1 MQFPSLHRALFVRT
15 SVSSYMRLL
24 PRYIV
29 RELFLPFIFALG
41 IIVFILFINFFLRAV
56 DRFLGKGLDLFTIL
70 EYLFLNLA
78 WIVALAVPMAVLIA
92 TLMAF
97 GRLSEDN
104 EINALRS
111 SGISFLT
118 ILRPALLFSTAICL
132 LLIFFNTRVLP
143 EMNFHARLLAG
154 DIRKMRPG
162 LDIEPGHFIDN
173 IPDYSMI
180 IRGKNGNLMEDVRI
194 FSKASKE
201 VQTSIYSETGELS
214 TLDDAIILTLYDGEI
229 HELDLEN
236 FNNYRRINFEKHVI
250 TIPADDLMIN
260 RRDTANRSDREMTIE
275 LMQEKKTKYAERK
288 ERVEE
293 RLQSTIK
300 KVTGIDVLPSNFSE
314 AQKMLNVYKEKI
326 QQDTTLSAA
335 KLRLK
340 ERRIRSLERQAKNEF
355 RLLETYTRSWNKYAV
370 EIHKKFSLPV
380 ACILFVLVGA
390 PLGTLS
396 QRGGFTVAITV
407 GFGFFLIYYI
417 FLIGG
422 EEMADRNIV
431 SPVIGMWTPNALL
444 SIFGGYL
451 TLHSVRER
459 APIEF
464 KWPWHKSASDNESE

>member
-1 MQFPSLHRALFVRT
+1 
-15 SVSSYMRLL
+15 MRLL

-29 RELFLPFIFALG
+29 RELILPFIFALG

-118 ILRPALLFSTAICL
+118 ILQPALLFGSAVCL
-132 LLIFFNTRVLP
+132 MLIFFNTLILP

-162 LDIEPGHFIDN
+162 MDIEPGHFIDN

-180 IRGKNGNLMEDVRI
+180 IRSKNGNLMEDVRI
-194 FSKASKE
+194 FSKESKE

-236 FNNYRRINFEKHVI
+236 FSNYRRINFEKHII
-250 TIPADDLMIN
+250 TIPADDLMLN
-260 RRDTANRSDREMTIE
+260 RRDTANRSDREMTLG

-288 ERVEE
+288 INVEE
-293 RLQSTIK
+293 RLQNTIN
-300 KVTGIDVLPSNFSE
+300 KVTGLEILPENFAD
-314 AQKMLNVYKEKI
+314 AQKMLNRYKEEIK
-326 QQDTTLSAA
+326 QDTSITAA
-335 KLRLK
+335 QLRLK
-340 ERRIRSLERQAKNEF
+340 ERRIRSLERQAKNEY
-355 RLLETYTRSWNKYAV
+355 RLIESYIKSGNKYSV
-370 EIHKKFSLPV
+370 EIHKKFSLPI

-396 QRGGFTVAITV
+396 QKGGFAVAITL

-431 SPVIGMWTPNALL
+431 TPMIGMWTPNVILAF
-444 SIFGGYL
+444 FGGYL

-459 APIEF
+459 APISM
-464 KWPWHKSASDNESE
+464 KWPWQKSHVNDEST

>member
-1 MQFPSLHRALFVRT
+1 
-15 SVSSYMRLL
+15 MRLL
-24 PRYIV
+24 PRYIA
-29 RELFLPFIFALG
+29 RELVMPFIFALG
-41 IIVFILFINFFLRAV
+41 IIVFILFINFFLRAI

-104 EINALRS
+104 EINALRA

-118 ILRPALLFSTAICL
+118 ILRPALLFGTAICL
-132 LLIFFNTRVLP
+132 LLIFFNTKILP

-173 IPDYSMI
+173 IPNYSMI
-180 IRGKNGNLMEDVRI
+180 IRGKEGNLMEDVRI

-201 VQTSIYSETGELS
+201 VQTSIYSKTGELS

-229 HELDLEN
+229 HELDLNN
-236 FNNYRRINFEKHVI
+236 FSNYRRINFEKHII
-250 TIPADDLMIN
+250 TIPADDLMLN
-260 RRDTANRSDREMTIE
+260 RRDTANRSDREMTLD
-275 LMQEKKTKYAERK
+275 LMQEKKIKYAKRK
-288 ERVEE
+288 MRVEE
-293 RLQSTIK
+293 RLHRTIM
-300 KVTGIDVLPSNFSE
+300 KVTGSDIFPKNF
-314 AQKMLNVYKEKI
+314 ADTQKMLNMYKENVK
-326 QQDTTLSAA
+326 QDTSLTSAQL
-335 KLRLK
+335 KLK

-355 RLLETYTRSWNKYAV
+355 RLLESYIRSWNKYAV

-396 QRGGFTVAITV
+396 QKGGFTAAITL

-431 SPVIGMWTPNALL
+431 SPIVGMWTPNVLL
-444 SIFGGYL
+444 AILGGYL
-451 TLHSVRER
+451 TLYSVREQ
-459 APIEF
+459 APINF
-464 KWPWHKSASDNESE
+464 KLPWTKSASENESE

>member
-1 MQFPSLHRALFVRT
+1 
-15 SVSSYMRLL
+15 MRLL
-24 PRYIV
+24 PRYIA
-29 RELFLPFIFALG
+29 RELVMPFIFALG

-104 EINALRS
+104 EINALRA

-118 ILRPALLFSTAICL
+118 ILRPALLFGTGVCL
-132 LLIFFNTRVLP
+132 LLIFFNTKILP

-173 IPDYSMI
+173 IPNYSMI
-180 IRGKNGNLMEDVRI
+180 IRGKEGNLMEDVRI

-201 VQTSIYSETGELS
+201 VQTSIYSKTGELS

-229 HELDLEN
+229 HELDLNN
-236 FNNYRRINFEKHVI
+236 FSNYRRINFEKHII
-250 TIPADDLMIN
+250 TIPADDLMLN
-260 RRDTANRSDREMTIE
+260 RRDTANRSDREMTLD
-275 LMQEKKTKYAERK
+275 LMQEKKIKYAKRK
-288 ERVEE
+288 MRVEE
-293 RLQSTIK
+293 RLHSTIM
-300 KVTGIDVLPSNFSE
+300 KVTGSDIYPGNF
-314 AQKMLNVYKEKI
+314 ADTQKMLNMYKENVK
-326 QQDTTLSAA
+326 QDTSLTSAQL
-335 KLRLK
+335 KLK

-355 RLLETYTRSWNKYAV
+355 RLLESYIRSWNKYAV

-396 QRGGFTVAITV
+396 QKGGFTAAITL

-431 SPVIGMWTPNALL
+431 SPIVGMWTPNVLL
-444 SIFGGYL
+444 AILGGYL
-451 TLHSVRER
+451 TLYSVRER
-459 APIEF
+459 APINF
-464 KWPWHKSASDNESE
+464 KLPWTKSASENESE

>member
-1 MQFPSLHRALFVRT
+1 
-15 SVSSYMRLL
+15 MRLL
-24 PRYIV
+24 TRYIV
-29 RELFLPFIFALG
+29 RELILPFIFALG

-56 DRFLGKGLDLFTIL
+56 DRFLGKGLDLLTIL

-78 WIVALAVPMAVLIA
+78 WIVALAVPMAVLIS

-118 ILRPALLFSTAICL
+118 ILRPALLFGASVCL
-132 LLIFFNTRVLP
+132 LLIFFNTRILP
-143 EMNFHARLLAG
+143 EMNFQARLLAG

-180 IRGKNGNLMEDVRI
+180 IRGKNGNMMEDVRI
-194 FSKASKE
+194 FSKNSKDI
-201 VQTSIYSETGELS
+201 QTSIYSETGELS
-214 TLDDAIILTLYDGEI
+214 TLDDAIIMNLYDGEI
-229 HELDLEN
+229 HELDMEN
-236 FNNYRRINFEKHVI
+236 YGNYRRINFEKHVI
-250 TIPADDLMIN
+250 AIPADDLMLN
-260 RRDTANRSDREMTIE
+260 RRDTANRSDREMTVA
-275 LMQEKKTKYAERK
+275 LMQEKKKKYSERK
-288 ERVEE
+288 IRVEE
-293 RLQSTIK
+293 RLQHTIK
-300 KVTGIDVLPSNFSE
+300 KVTGIDILPENFLD
-314 AQKMLNVYKEKI
+314 AKKLLNRYQEEIK
-326 QQDTTLSAA
+326 QDTTLTDAQV
-335 KLRLK
+335 RLK
-340 ERRIRSLERQAKNEF
+340 ERRLRSLERQAKNEF
-355 RLLETYTRSWNKYAV
+355 KLLDTYIRSWNKYAV

-396 QRGGFTVAITV
+396 QRGGFAVAITL

-431 SPVIGMWTPNALL
+431 SPIIGMWTPNVILAF
-444 SIFGGYL
+444 FGGYL

-459 APIEF
+459 APINI
-464 KWPWHKSASDNESE
+464 KWPWSKNEAEGDGSQ

>member
-1 MQFPSLHRALFVRT
+1 
-15 SVSSYMRLL
+15 MRLL
-24 PRYIV
+24 PRYIA
-29 RELFLPFIFALG
+29 RELVMPFIFALG

-104 EINALRS
+104 EINALRA

-118 ILRPALLFSTAICL
+118 ILRPALLFGTGVCL
-132 LLIFFNTRVLP
+132 LLIFFNTKILP

-173 IPDYSMI
+173 IPNYSMI
-180 IRGKNGNLMEDVRI
+180 IRGKEGNLMEDVRI

-201 VQTSIYSETGELS
+201 VQTSIYSKTGELS

-229 HELDLEN
+229 HELDLNN
-236 FNNYRRINFEKHVI
+236 FSNYRRINFEKHII
-250 TIPADDLMIN
+250 TIPADDLMLN
-260 RRDTANRSDREMTIE
+260 RRDTANRSDREMTLD
-275 LMQEKKTKYAERK
+275 LMQEKKIKYAKRK
-288 ERVEE
+288 MRVEE
-293 RLQSTIK
+293 RLHSTIM
-300 KVTGIDVLPSNFSE
+300 KVTGSDIYPGNF
-314 AQKMLNVYKEKI
+314 ADTQKMLNMYKENVK
-326 QQDTTLSAA
+326 QDTSLTSAQL
-335 KLRLK
+335 KLK

-355 RLLETYTRSWNKYAV
+355 RLLESYIRSWNKYAV

-396 QRGGFTVAITV
+396 QKGGFAVAITL

-431 SPVIGMWTPNALL
+431 SPIVGMWTPNVLL
-444 SIFGGYL
+444 AILGGYL
-451 TLHSVRER
+451 TLYSVRER
-459 APIEF
+459 APINF
-464 KWPWHKSASDNESE
+464 KLPWTKSASENESE